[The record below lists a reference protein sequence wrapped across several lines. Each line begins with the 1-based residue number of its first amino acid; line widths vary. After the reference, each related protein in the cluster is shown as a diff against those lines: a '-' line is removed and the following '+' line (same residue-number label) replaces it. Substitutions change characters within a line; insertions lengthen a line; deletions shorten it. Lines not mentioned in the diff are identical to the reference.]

1 MEVWKIIFLSKWVI
15 CRFHVNLPGCTMTQ
29 LVNPGFLPPSTV
41 VYGWIS
47 KLQQGKY
54 TSCIGKSWGFVLS
67 PCLEGWENTKKTTR
81 YYGIQWRLDG
91 GSHDGWKKQVLK
103 GSRGSFSGHNMELIL
118 MDAQL
123 SSNFSSHHKEPAS
136 APLKKTYE
144 KNGTSYFFGSA
155 QNLLKNLR
163 HFQTASFAVSQA
175 IDFTVSLR
183 MQNMAVVGKVSDFFG
198 ERRRGRK

>member
-1 MEVWKIIFLSKWVI
+1 MGGSLSCNKVNIQVALASPGALFFHLAWKDGK
-15 CRFHVNLPGCTMTQ
+15 TQ
-29 LVNPGFLPPSTV
+29 
-41 VYGWIS
+41 
-47 KLQQGKY
+47 
-54 TSCIGKSWGFVLS
+54 
-67 PCLEGWENTKKTTR
+67 KKTTR

-123 SSNFSSHHKEPAS
+123 SSNLCSHHKEPAS